1 MRILAHTVCPA
12 AAPAFAA
19 LVMVA
24 VLTDSVFAGNSTVG
38 WTSPTICVVPD
49 EAGGQCPPYVPT
61 GTGAVPSPP
70 SDESLGYSPLPI
82 RRIFKRHVSDSLAK
96 TRFSPD
102 RVPRRI
108 ITIAPNSAEIIC
120 ALGAGDRI
128 VGVSK
133 FCVYPPE
140 LMDRPRVGGLFD
152 PDLERITTLKPDLVV
167 LRGRSESL
175 EQLCRRLGVAVYLD
189 RTNRL
194 ADIEACVVELGG
206 RLGRVTEAAAIVQR
220 FRSRLDAIRK
230 RVAGQ
235 PRPRVLL
242 TAQRL
247 PDRIANILTAG
258 KGTFLNEML
267 EIAGGKNIFGDLD
280 IPWPQVSLEAIL
292 AQRPAVIIELM
303 PELEL
308 TDKLKQQLLDQWK
321 RLGPIPAVA
330 RERIYFITD
339 DHALIPS
346 PRYVEIIEK
355 VSRIL
360 HPEAEDGR

>member
-1 MRILAHTVCPA
+1 MVTMLTMIGRTTLSRADPRGRYGKDHLCPPTAVCALHAGIA
-12 AAPAFAA
+12 AAFAT
-19 LVMVA
+19 LVGVA
-24 VLTDSVFAGNSTVG
+24 VFADSVFAEPLQVSGK
-38 WTSPTICVVPD
+38 CMQAAA
-49 EAGGQCPPYVPT
+49 EASYILEPPR
-61 GTGAVPSPP
+61 A
-70 SDESLGYSPLPI
+70 
-82 RRIFKRHVSDSLAK
+82 SLAG
-96 TRFSPD
+96 
-102 RVPRRI
+102 VPRRI

-133 FCVYPPE
+133 FCVFPPE
-140 LMDRPRVGGLFD
+140 LKDRPRVGGLFD

-175 EQLCRRLGVAVYLD
+175 EQLCSQLGVAVYLD
-189 RTNRL
+189 QTNRL

-206 RLGRVTEAAAIVQR
+206 RLGRASEAAVLVER
-220 FRSRLDAIRK
+220 FRGRLDAIRK
-230 RVAGQ
+230 RVAGK

-247 PDRIANILTAG
+247 PDRIANVLTAG
-258 KGTFLNEML
+258 KGTFLTEML
-267 EIAGGKNIFGDLD
+267 EIAGGKNIFGHLD
-280 IPWPQVSLEAIL
+280 IPWPQTSLEAIL

-308 TDKLKQQLLDQWK
+308 TDELRQRLLGQWK
-321 RLGPIPAVA
+321 HLGPIPAVA
-330 RERIYFITD
+330 QGRIYFITD

-346 PRYVEIIEK
+346 PRYVEIIER

-360 HPEAEDGR
+360 HPEGADGR